1 MLHYQPWLILLI
13 VAIGNCGFWL
23 FWFNR
28 VNAAGF
34 PRRATKRAEKLLVF
48 VCFAIPAVI
57 FGLEYTAILSWLQT
71 PRWWPSAAPLLQG
84 WGAWCVASVLV
95 LGALWLESRLWL
107 LPPQHLRSTVTEYH
121 RIDRELA
128 GRSTG
133 DRTTKFLSMLPG
145 NQICDLEVTRKEL
158 ELPRPIPGLDGFK
171 LGHLSDLHFTG
182 QYSLEHYHRVL
193 DRFMEL
199 EPDLIVLTGDIIDY
213 PEYIEWIEPLLGRLV
228 APLGCTYLLGNH
240 DLRLPS
246 IEPMLTAMN
255 KLGHFDIGIQDQ
267 TLWHSEVSI
276 QLTGNERPWFERHP
290 VQRCDLEPQ
299 PSPDN
304 AQSDEPTVVR
314 IGLSHT
320 PDQIAWARRRKLDL
334 LLAGHT
340 HGGQFRFP
348 GVGPIVSPSMH
359 GSKFASGVFYL
370 HPTLMHV
377 SRGVAG
383 THPLRWWCPPEV
395 SLLTLRSKPK

>member
-1 MLHYQPWLILLI
+1 MLHYQPWLILLF

-34 PRRATKRAEKLLVF
+34 PRRATKRAEKLIVF
-48 VCFAIPAVI
+48 ICFAIPATI
-57 FGLEYTAILSWLQT
+57 FAIEHASLLAWLQT
-71 PRWWPSAAPLLQG
+71 PRWWPSGAPLTQS
-84 WGAWCVASVLV
+84 WGAWCLASALV
-95 LGALWLESRLWL
+95 LGAMWLESRRWL
-107 LPPQHLRSTVTEYH
+107 IPPRHLLSTSAKYH
-121 RIDRELA
+121 RIDRELS

-133 DRTTKFLSMLPG
+133 DRMTKFLSRLPG

-171 LGHLSDLHFTG
+171 LGHISDLHFTG
-182 QYSLEHYHRVL
+182 QYNIEHYHKVI
-193 DRFMEL
+193 DRFLEL

-213 PEYIEWIEPLLGRLV
+213 PEYIAWIAPLLGRLA

-240 DLRLPS
+240 DLRLPNV
-246 IEPMLTAMN
+246 EPLLAAMN
-255 KLGHFDIGIQDQ
+255 QLGHFDIGVRDQVIQYG
-267 TLWHSEVSI
+267 EVSMHI
-276 QLTGNERPWFERHP
+276 TGNERPWFERHP
-290 VQRCDLEPQ
+290 VQRGGIELGPRVGEAT
-299 PSPDN
+299 S
-304 AQSDEPTVVR
+304 SDSTKLR
-314 IGLSHT
+314 MGLSHT

-340 HGGQFRFP
+340 HGGQFRLP
-348 GVGPIVSPSMH
+348 GLGPILSPSMH

-370 HPTLMHV
+370 QPTLMHV

-395 SLLTLRSKPK
+395 SLLTLRSRTE

>member
-1 MLHYQPWLILLI
+1 
-13 VAIGNCGFWL
+13 
-23 FWFNR
+23 
-28 VNAAGF
+28 
-34 PRRATKRAEKLLVF
+34 
-48 VCFAIPAVI
+48 
-57 FGLEYTAILSWLQT
+57 
-71 PRWWPSAAPLLQG
+71 
-84 WGAWCVASVLV
+84 VASVLV
-95 LGALWLESRLWL
+95 LGPLWLESRFWL
-107 LPPQHLRSTVTEYH
+107 LPPQHLRSTATEYH
-121 RIDRELA
+121 RINRELK

-133 DRTTKFLSMLPG
+133 DRTTKFLSVLPG

-193 DRFMEL
+193 DRFLEL
-199 EPDLIVLTGDIIDY
+199 QPDLIVLTGDIIDY
-213 PEYIEWIEPLLGRLV
+213 PEYIQWIEPLLGRLS

-246 IEPMLTAMN
+246 IQPLLAEMA
-255 KLGHFDIGIQDQ
+255 KLGHCDIGAQDQ
-267 TLWHSEVSI
+267 LVQHGEVRI
-276 QLTGNERPWFERHP
+276 QITGNERPWFERHSL
-290 VQRCDLEPQ
+290 QRDV
-299 PSPDN
+299 
-304 AQSDEPTVVR
+304 DEQTPTAGESAHNETSILR
-314 IGLSHT
+314 MGLSHT

-348 GVGPIVSPSMH
+348 GIGPILSPSMH

-370 HPTLMHV
+370 QPTLMHV

-395 SLLTLRSKPK
+395 SLLTLRSRSK